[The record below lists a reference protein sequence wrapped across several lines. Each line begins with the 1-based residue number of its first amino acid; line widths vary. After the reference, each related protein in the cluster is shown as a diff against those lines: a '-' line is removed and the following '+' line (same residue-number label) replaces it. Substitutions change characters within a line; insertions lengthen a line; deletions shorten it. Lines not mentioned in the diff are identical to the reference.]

1 MMQKIMKSSTKL
13 MKRKKACKSH
23 STTRR
28 MGLQL
33 TFSSE
38 IAQVPNQVGEQSGDS
53 ETRRMDQWQRSGWT
67 NFPEQFD
74 RGTKLKGE
82 KKSNSVNHRI
92 SRSLLIW
99 LCVAFSE
106 RIDTCLKEEKEFS
119 HCWLLDFLETLHFSL
134 CWTFLVEFGILV
146 WRL

>member
-1 MMQKIMKSSTKL
+1 MFISGNKVLRVGEDIMMQKIMKSSTKL

-53 ETRRMDQWQRSGWT
+53 ETRRMDQ
-67 NFPEQFD
+67 
-74 RGTKLKGE
+74 
-82 KKSNSVNHRI
+82 
-92 SRSLLIW
+92 
-99 LCVAFSE
+99 
-106 RIDTCLKEEKEFS
+106 
-119 HCWLLDFLETLHFSL
+119 
-134 CWTFLVEFGILV
+134 
-146 WRL
+146 